1 MRFLL
6 PCIQELIINEI
17 FTSLYSG
24 IDFFNEMLLPYIQ
37 ELIINEIIVM
47 KEIKHPNIVN
57 FVDSF
62 LVGEAELWVS
72 PTVFSGS
79 PLLWTPW
86 GPSNVSCIERCPHF
100 RNPSIVD
107 TLGPGGVSCIE
118 RCPHFRNPSIVDTLG
133 TW

>member
-1 MRFLL
+1 MKCLL
-6 PCIQELIINEI
+6 PC
-17 FTSLYSG
+17 
-24 IDFFNEMLLPYIQ
+24 IQ

-72 PTVFSGS
+72 STEYSGT
-79 PLLWTPW
+79 PLSWTPW
-86 GPSNVSCIERCPHF
+86 GPGKVSCIERYPHF
-100 RNPSIVD
+100 RNP
-107 TLGPGGVSCIE
+107 T
-118 RCPHFRNPSIVDTLG
+118 IVDTLG